1 MLESV
6 ISEVHMK
13 CSQCGEE
20 VDELV
25 SVQAGSKRKRVCE
38 DCASQLNGEAEI
50 ADEATSAMKGMMEY
64 KGGRR

>member
-1 MLESV
+1 
-6 ISEVHMK
+6 MK

-25 SVQAGSKRKRVCE
+25 SVQAGKKRKRVCE
-38 DCASQLNGEAEI
+38 DCASQLNNEAEI

>member
-1 MLESV
+1 
-6 ISEVHMK
+6 MK
-13 CSQCGEE
+13 CPLCGEE

-25 SVQAGSKRKRVCE
+25 SVTANGKRKRACE
-38 DCASQLNGEAEI
+38 DCAGQLNDQAEI

>member
-1 MLESV
+1 
-6 ISEVHMK
+6 MK

-25 SVQAGSKRKRVCE
+25 SVQAGKKRKRVCE
-38 DCASQLNGEAEI
+38 DCATLLNSEAEI